1 MPVPSSGELK
11 LYGDIQTEIG
21 GAQADTSLH
30 NMSLEAG
37 FSTPDAMSDFY
48 GYSSVVPPSVTTLS
62 SNYVY
67 YNSMNVRGC
76 VTDTGGGYTIASHY
90 FGTNSSA
97 PTNNTK
103 FCSVGVPAGATCLY
117 NGARNGLNYQ
127 TTYYNWAYACNDA
140 GEAFGSRNST
150 TTPAPPFSP
159 TYHSF
164 CNNGISRYSS
174 IDYPAAGGY
183 NCAFRQYINPYTGA
197 AVTYK
202 SGAFGTQ
209 MPDTQTVVNAKNR
222 EYVDGCYCCRAGY
235 ACIQHQLCNYT
246 GGYDKF
252 CPSTGVAGRSYK
264 FGSGKCTT
272 IPAPYPQSYLCFR
285 GISGC
290 YGNDPGYQQVISCMC
305 AFAYPNSAGG
315 LYSYMCYCSCCE

>member
-21 GAQADTSLH
+21 GAQSDTSLH
-30 NMSLEAG
+30 DMSIEAG

-48 GYSSVVPPSVTTLS
+48 GYSSVVPPAVTTIS

-76 VTDTGGGYTIASHY
+76 VTDTGGGYTVASHY

-103 FCSVGVPAGATCLY
+103 FCSVGVPAGGTCLY

-159 TYHSF
+159 TYHIG
-164 CNNGISRYSS
+164 CNNAIARYSDINVPS
-174 IDYPAAGGY
+174 AGGY
-183 NCAFRQYINPYTGA
+183 NVAVRQYINPYTGGG
-197 AVTYK
+197 VTYRT
-202 SGAFGTQ
+202 GAGGSL
-209 MPDTQTVVNAKNR
+209 PDTQTVVNAKNR
-222 EYVDGCYCCRAGY
+222 EYIDSCYCCSSGY
-235 ACIQHQLCNYT
+235 ACIDNKICIYT
-246 GGYDKF
+246 GSCKKF
-252 CPSTGVAGRSYK
+252 CTSTGSGGRSYK
-264 FGSGKCTT
+264 FGAGKCTT
-272 IPAPYPQSYLCFR
+272 NAPGYPQNYLCFR
-285 GISGC
+285 GITGC
-290 YGNDPGYQQVISCMC
+290 YQNNCTYQVTQSCMC
-305 AFAYPNSAGG
+305 AFAFPNSAGG
-315 LYSYMCYCSCCE
+315 LYSYMCYCSCCG